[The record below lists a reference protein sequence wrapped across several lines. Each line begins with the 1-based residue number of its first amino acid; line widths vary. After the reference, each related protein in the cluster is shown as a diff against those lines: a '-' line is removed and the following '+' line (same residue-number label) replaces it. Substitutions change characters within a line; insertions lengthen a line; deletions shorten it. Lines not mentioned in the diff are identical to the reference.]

1 MKTLDLNNTKI
12 FCQLIEKMKGA
23 AHLKIANEP
32 YMALSIER
40 LAEGVGIAKY
50 NNGYV
55 YSLAH
60 YYALNGDLMSDPEM
74 TFIVVT
80 GEAGIASPETVKV
93 IPCSFTQSDMGVYE
107 ESVRFSSET
116 ATDYDADMQTD
127 HTEFAN
133 VWLGNINDQG
143 FLEQ

>member
-1 MKTLDLNNTKI
+1 MKTLDLNNTKA
-12 FCQLIEKMKGA
+12 FCQLIEKMQGA
-23 AHLKIANEP
+23 AHLKITNEP
-32 YMALSIER
+32 YMTLSIER
-40 LAEGVGIAKY
+40 LAEGVRIAKY

-60 YYALNGDLMSDPEM
+60 YYTLNGDLMSDPEM

-80 GEAGIASPETVKV
+80 GEDGISSPETVKV

-116 ATDYDADMQTD
+116 AAEYDTEMQTD

-133 VWLGNINDQG
+133 VWLTNIQDQR